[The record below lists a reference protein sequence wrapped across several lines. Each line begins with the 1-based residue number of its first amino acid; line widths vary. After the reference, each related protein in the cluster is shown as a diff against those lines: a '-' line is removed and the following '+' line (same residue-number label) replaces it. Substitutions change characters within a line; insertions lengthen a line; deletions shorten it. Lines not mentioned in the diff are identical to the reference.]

1 MTGRTTF
8 VIAHRLSTIRSA
20 DQILVLEQGQIVEQG
35 THQQLLASGGRY
47 FDLYT
52 RQAGLEANRFINP
65 GEKGLEDD
73 VESSEERKKRREGLG
88 EVARDLFGLTRSSG
102 S

>member
-1 MTGRTTF
+1 MYGRTTF

-20 DQILVLEQGQIVEQG
+20 DQILVLEAGVIVERG
-35 THQQLLASGGRY
+35 THEQLLVLGGRY

-65 GEKGLEDD
+65 GEGEPVTD
-73 VESSEERKKRREGLG
+73 VEGNANGKERRQGLG
-88 EVARDLFGLTRSSG
+88 EVARDLFGFTRSSR